1 MLTLGLDRLE
11 KKGTA
16 AVVVVASRGQ
26 LLIAVNI
33 SWIRKEVQHLAFFK
47 GIRLILVV
55 PL

>member
-1 MLTLGLDRLE
+1 MLTLGLDRLK

-16 AVVVVASRGQ
+16 AVVVASRGQ

-33 SWIRKEVQHLAFFK
+33 SQIRKEVQHLVFFK